1 MTKLLL
7 VCLALF
13 SCGSTGGALVT
24 LPMSVSGVR
33 GPLTFS
39 TATGWT
45 VTLTTAKAA
54 LGPFYFNAN
63 PPDTQSFRS
72 GTVILEAT
80 EQVVVDALD
89 PTPRQVSGGADG
101 ESGSAVSVEID
112 LFPPDATQ
120 SSADRTLIGPA
131 NFGIVAGTATK
142 GATTVAFSGPL
153 AIAALS
159 DPTLQTT
166 QNPLLAQ
173 ERVRGAAVSL
183 EITAAPQALVL
194 RLDPTHWFDTVDFSQ
209 VVNGTWDIHSAVLA
223 ALVHG
228 VQQESGVY
236 FFSLTPR

>member
-1 MTKLLL
+1 MKKLFLPCFALL
-7 VCLALF
+7 
-13 SCGSTGGALVT
+13 SCGTTGGALVKV
-24 LPMSVSGVR
+24 PMSVAGVQ
-33 GPLTFS
+33 GPLTFT

-45 VTLTTAKAA
+45 VTLTTAKVA

-63 PPDTQSFRS
+63 PPDTQTFRN

-80 EQVVVDALD
+80 EQVVIDALD
-89 PTPRQVSGGADG
+89 PTPRPLSAEADG
-101 ESGSAVSVEID
+101 ETGTAVSVEID

-120 SSADRTLIGPA
+120 SSADRRQIGPA

-159 DPTLQTT
+159 DPSLQTT
-166 QNPLLAQ
+166 QKPLLAQ
-173 ERVRGAAVSL
+173 ERIRGAFVSL
-183 EITAAPQALVL
+183 EITAAPQALLL
-194 RLDPTHWFDTVDFSQ
+194 RVDPTHWFDTVDFTQ

-223 ALVHG
+223 ALVQG

-236 FFSLTPR
+236 SFSLTPR